1 MKGSVVDSKNWGIM
15 KEVRERICKASQAFG
30 MLKEPV
36 LRVKNL
42 SLHTKRLV
50 YMAVI
55 LASLLYWSK
64 TRTEA

>member
-1 MKGSVVDSKNWGIM
+1 MKESVVDSKNWGIM
-15 KEVRERICKASQAFG
+15 KEMRENMQSIIGIWSAEGTSIKGQEFVPAY
-30 MLKEPV
+30 M
-36 LRVKNL
+36 
-42 SLHTKRLV
+42 

>member
-1 MKGSVVDSKNWGIM
+1 M

-30 MLKEPV
+30 ILKEPV

-42 SLHTKRLV
+42 SLHTKRLM